1 MFGKRIMSPSA
12 SFWESARIAVESLSK
27 SKLRSFLT
35 LLGIILATS
44 TLIAVMSFVHGM
56 NLYISTKLSDMG
68 SNGFRVMRIVFIGN
82 WDPKKYLEMQRRNPQ
97 IKPEEYEFVRANAR
111 LLTDIGLETDK
122 NVTISHGGQT
132 MQTVDLEG
140 ITANILSLS
149 DIEVGGGRAISEEE
163 VRRHAP
169 VAFIGP
175 DISEHFFSGQD
186 PVGKT
191 LGVDGVPYEV
201 IGVAK
206 AKGSVFGQSQ
216 DKYVMVPVYSYFKT
230 YGNGLHNDVALF
242 AKAIDPQHMDE
253 AEDEVRML
261 LRAYRHLRPGQDDTF
276 SMFGSDTL
284 STAWN
289 NLTGAISGMAFGV
302 VSVFLVVGGIVI
314 MNIMLAVVTERT
326 HEIGIRKSVG
336 ARRQD
341 ILNQFLVES
350 SVLSAI
356 GGMIGVIIAYLLTVL
371 VRNVTPL
378 PMEMPLFS
386 VVLGV
391 GLSAL
396 VGLFFGI
403 YPARQASKLDPI
415 VALHTE

>member
-1 MFGKRIMSPSA
+1 MTTSSA
-12 SFWESARIAVESLSK
+12 SFWESASIAIDSLRK

-44 TLIAVMSFVHGM
+44 TLIAVTSFIHGM
-56 NLYISTKLSDMG
+56 NLYIATKLSDMG
-68 SNGFRVMRIVFIGN
+68 SDGFRVMRIVFIGN
-82 WDPKKYLEMQRRNPQ
+82 WDPKKFLEMQRRNPP
-97 IKPEEYEFVRANAR
+97 IKPAEYDFIRANAH
-111 LLTDIGLETDK
+111 LLKDIGLETFK
-122 NVTISHGGQT
+122 SVTISHSGKT
-132 MQTVDLEG
+132 MQSVDLDG
-140 ITANILSLS
+140 ITANILALS
-149 DIEVGGGRAISEEE
+149 DIEVGQGRAISESE

-175 DISEHFFSGQD
+175 DVRDQFFGDTD

-191 LGVDGVPYEV
+191 IGIDGVPYEV
-201 IGVAK
+201 IGVSK

-216 DKYVMVPVYSYFKT
+216 DKFVMIPVYSYFKT
-230 YGNGLHNDVALF
+230 YGNHGRNDVALF
-242 AKAIDPQHMDE
+242 AKAIDPEHMNE

-261 LRAYRHLRPGQDDTF
+261 LRAYRHIKPGEDDTF
-276 SMFGSDTL
+276 SMFGSDTF
-284 STAWN
+284 SQAWK
-289 NLTGAISGMAFGV
+289 NLTGAIAGMAFGV

-326 HEIGIRKSVG
+326 REIGIRKAVG
-336 ARRQD
+336 ARRKD

-350 SVLSAI
+350 AVLAGI
-356 GGMIGVIIAYLLTVL
+356 GGLIGVFFSYMLTL
-371 VRNVTPL
+371 VVKNTTPL

-391 GLSAL
+391 GLSVG

-403 YPARQASKLDPI
+403 YPARQAAKLDPI
-415 VALHTE
+415 VALHAD

>member
-1 MFGKRIMSPSA
+1 MLGERTISPGA
-12 SFWESARIAVESLSK
+12 SFWESARIAVDSLSK

-68 SNGFRVMRIVFIGN
+68 SSGFRVMRIVFIGN

-97 IKPEEYEFVRANAR
+97 IKPEEYEFIKANAR
-111 LLTDIGLETDK
+111 MLNDIGLETFK
-122 NVTISHGGQT
+122 TVTIAHGGQT
-132 MQTVDLEG
+132 MQQVEMDG

-149 DIEVGGGRAISEEE
+149 NIEVGNGRPISDEE

-169 VAFIGP
+169 VAFIGQ

-191 LGVDGVPYEV
+191 IRVDGVPYEV

-206 AKGSVFGQSQ
+206 AKGSVFGESQ
-216 DKYVMVPVYSYFKT
+216 DKFVMVPVYSYFKT

-242 AKAIDPQHMDE
+242 AKAIDPQHMSQ

-289 NLTGAISGMAFGV
+289 NLTGAIAGMAFGV
-302 VSVFLVVGGIVI
+302 VCVFLVVGGIVI

-350 SVLSAI
+350 SVLAAI
-356 GGMIGVIIAYLLTVL
+356 GGLIGVIIAYLLTVIVKNL
-371 VRNVTPL
+371 TPL
-378 PMEMPLFS
+378 PMEMPLLAVF
-386 VVLGV
+386 LGV
-391 GLSAL
+391 GLSVI

-403 YPARQASKLDPI
+403 YPARQAAKLDPI
-415 VALHTE
+415 VALHAE